1 MSDIFVRFG
10 ADIDP
15 LKKGAKEAGELIKDV
30 GKSGIETAK
39 KMAALTAAAAA
50 TGAAITA
57 IASNSAKGAREL
69 QNLSRLSNVATSEF
83 QAMAMGAKTVGIEQD
98 KLADIFKDTQ
108 DKVGDFIANGGGPL
122 ADFFDNIAPKVGVA
136 SEQFKNLSGPDALG
150 LYVSSLEKA
159 NLSQS
164 EMIFYM
170 EAIASDS
177 SALLPLLQNNAA
189 GMKSFADQAK
199 ELGFA
204 LTDIEIAKLDNMQK
218 TLDAAGMVAGSLVD
232 KFSAELA
239 PVIDE
244 LAQGFL
250 DWTKSVG
257 GVDAIVDSTVD
268 GIISGFGMAAN
279 VVRGLD
285 VVIEG
290 LKLSFNGASVAVNVF
305 ATKLIENIDWAINS
319 AKEVINGFIDAANNI
334 PGINLDRLV
343 TGKGALAESMRA
355 SLDAAKDEL
364 SKQTDAFNQLLLAPM
379 PSDAIEARLES
390 IRAKNDLEVQAE
402 LDKQAQLA
410 GVADAARA
418 EQLAKQSAFEQA
430 MAEIK
435 TAWGREQTDAT
446 KQIFSDL
453 SVLMQSNSKKQFEIG
468 KAAARV
474 NTVISTYEGAQKA
487 FTSLAGIPV
496 VGPALGTAAAAAA
509 IAAGGIRLQAINST
523 SFGGGG
529 SVSAGAGGAGAAASA
544 STAAAPA
551 QAAEPSRTVR
561 VDTLDPTALVSGA
574 VINKLAEQLAEY
586 QEDGFKLVV

>member
-39 KMAALTAAAAA
+39 KMAALTAAATA
-50 TGAAITA
+50 TAAAITA

-83 QAMAMGAKTVGIEQD
+83 QAMALGAKTVGIEQD

-122 ADFFDNIAPKVGVA
+122 ADFFDNIAPKVGIT

-177 SALLPLLQNNAA
+177 SALLPLLQNNAE

-218 TLDAAGMVAGSLVD
+218 TLDAAGMVAGALVD

-257 GVDAIVDSTVD
+257 GADAIVDNTVE

-290 LKLSFNGASVAVNVF
+290 LKLSFSGASVAVNIF
-305 ATKLIENIDWAINS
+305 ATKVVENIDKAINS
-319 AKEVINGFIDAANNI
+319 AKEIINGFIDAANNI

-364 SKQTDAFNQLLLAPM
+364 AQQTAAFNQLLLAPM
-379 PSDAIEARLES
+379 PAEEIENRLKS
-390 IRAKNDLEVQAE
+390 IREKNDLEVQAE
-402 LDKQAQLA
+402 LDKQAKLA
-410 GVADAARA
+410 EVANKSNLDSLTREEETQKKLSEIKKFWARA
-418 EQLAKQSAFEQA
+418 DVQA
-430 MAEIK
+430 
-435 TAWGREQTDAT
+435 GRQAL
-446 KQIFSDL
+446 SDL
-453 SVLMQSNSKKQFEIG
+453 TTLMQSENKKQFEIG